1 MSMLKPIARL
11 VEFLTGPML
20 SRAIA
25 RIVEFCTRHIWPV
38 VAVAVLLTVVSGAY
52 TAKHFAI
59 NADVAKLISPDLP
72 WRQRELAYE
81 AVFTHGTELI
91 VAVVDAP
98 APELATAAT
107 QTLVGRLTPDKEFF
121 RSVESVGTSDF
132 FVRNR
137 FLFLPADQVAG
148 ITGQLS
154 RSAPLLG
161 QLTGDPSLRGLV
173 QAM

>member
-25 RIVEFCTRHIWPV
+25 RIVEFCTRNIWPV

-81 AVFTHGTELI
+81 AAFTHGTELI

-98 APELATAAT
+98 TPELATAAT
-107 QTLVGRLTPDKEFF
+107 KALVDRLSQKTDLF
-121 RSVESVGTSDF
+121 RAVQSAGGGDF
-132 FVRNR
+132 FTRNR
-137 FLFLPADQVAG
+137 F
-148 ITGQLS
+148 
-154 RSAPLLG
+154 
-161 QLTGDPSLRGLV
+161 
-173 QAM
+173 